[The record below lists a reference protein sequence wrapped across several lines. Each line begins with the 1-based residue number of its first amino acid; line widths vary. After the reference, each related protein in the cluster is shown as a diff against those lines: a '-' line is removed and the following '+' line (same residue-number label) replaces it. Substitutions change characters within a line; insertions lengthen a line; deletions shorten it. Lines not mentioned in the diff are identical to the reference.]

1 MLFIAK
7 VYYIIFGLLTIA
19 GGVIGYVRAHSI
31 PSLVSG
37 GLSGLILLVAGYLLP
52 ERVQP
57 GLVIGL
63 VVSVLLAG
71 RFLPAFIEKKALF
84 PAGIMAVLSLA
95 GLVITLL
102 AWYKR

>member
-7 VYYIIFGLLTIA
+7 VYYIIFGLLTIV
-19 GGVIGYVRAHSI
+19 GGVIGYVRAHSLA
-31 PSLVSG
+31 SLISG

-52 ERVQP
+52 GRVQL

-71 RFLPAFIEKKALF
+71 RFLPAFIEKRSLF
-84 PAGIMAVLSLA
+84 PAGVMAVLSLA